1 MSEGCCQA
9 AAVTDTVT
17 ALIYTLVQQEKH
29 DLLAKPS
36 VLLLWSHVGVT
47 SVGVQPQRGCT
58 FQGKGVWIRN
68 VRKQT
73 NKQTNR
79 DTKEKETKK

>member
-1 MSEGCCQA
+1 MTEVCRQA
-9 AAVTDTVT
+9 AAITDTVT
-17 ALIYTLVQQEKH
+17 ALICTLVQQEKH

-36 VLLLWSHVGVT
+36 ALLFLSHVGGT
-47 SVGVQPQRGCT
+47 SVGIQPQRGCM

-68 VRKQT
+68 VRKK
-73 NKQTNR
+73 NQTNR